1 MVHHRLV
8 VIFPSLNISSL
19 FIYLKKRKTCVL
31 KGPICPFF
39 FMKKDSFFFF
49 FREEKKNFFKI
60 SLSSVLSKV
69 SLLLF
74 FSSIIKFSK
83 FSIIKFSRKF
93 SRDFAR
99 DERRRRSKE
108 TETV

>member
-19 FIYLKKRKTCVL
+19 FIYLKKRKTYVL
-31 KGPICPFF
+31 KGPICPF

-49 FREEKKNFFKI
+49 FLRGKKKFFKI

-74 FSSIIKFSK
+74 FSSTIKFST
-83 FSIIKFSRKF
+83 IKFS
-93 SRDFAR
+93 
-99 DERRRRSKE
+99 
-108 TETV
+108 TVF